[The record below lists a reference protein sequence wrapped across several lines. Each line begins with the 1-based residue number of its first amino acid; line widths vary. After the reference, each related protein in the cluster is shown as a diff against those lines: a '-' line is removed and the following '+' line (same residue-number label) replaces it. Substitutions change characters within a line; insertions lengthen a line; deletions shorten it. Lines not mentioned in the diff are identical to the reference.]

1 MPASGNSSGDCRTHK
16 SGGGLAQSKTLP
28 RIAAALESAKRL
40 GLRQPSGA
48 FRHEPDGAAKSVAFT
63 LIELLVVIAIIA
75 ILAAL
80 LLPALS
86 RAKQAAR
93 RASCVSQLKQQA
105 VAWRIYLDEN
115 ESRFPDARPWKNSLY
130 GGYKPWSSWPT
141 SDPRA
146 GWAAMI
152 LSNIIRAP
160 EIWSCP
166 AMQNASFKNAEQSF
180 QFAGPATNSV
190 SVRYWMWRFDRTDD
204 PVPLDNF
211 WGRTEADCVTSL
223 RAANNPQAGQPGG
236 ASDVELTVDVYF
248 PNTIGTVSPEL
259 KGRTAHP
266 KGRNRLM
273 LDGHVQYLRDART
286 PNG

>member
-1 MPASGNSSGDCRTHK
+1 MQASGNSSGDCRVNQ
-16 SGGGLAQSKTLP
+16 SGGGPPQSGPQP
-28 RIAAALESAKRL
+28 RIAAVLECAKRL
-40 GLRQPSGA
+40 GLHQPPGA
-48 FRHEPDGAAKSVAFT
+48 FRHKPDGAASSVAFT

-105 VAWRIYLDEN
+105 VAWRVYLDEN
-115 ESRFPDARPWKNSLY
+115 EGRFPDARPLKNSLV
-130 GGYKPWSSWPT
+130 GGYKPWSTWPT

-146 GWAAMI
+146 GWAALV
-152 LSNIIRAP
+152 LSNIIRTP

-166 AMQNASFKNAEQSF
+166 AMQNASFKTAEQSF
-180 QFAGPATNSV
+180 QFAGSNSN
-190 SVRYWMWRFDRTDD
+190 SLPVRYWMWRFDRTND

-211 WGRTEADCVTSL
+211 WGRTEADCVPSF
-223 RAANNPQAGQPGG
+223 RASTTNSVGG

-248 PNTIGTVSPEL
+248 PNTIGAVSPDL
-259 KGRTAHP
+259 NGRTAHP

-273 LDGHVQYLRDART
+273 LDGHVEYLRDART
-286 PNG
+286 PSG

>member
-1 MPASGNSSGDCRTHK
+1 MKRPTS
-16 SGGGLAQSKTLP
+16 
-28 RIAAALESAKRL
+28 ESA
-40 GLRQPSGA
+40 S
-48 FRHEPDGAAKSVAFT
+48 AFT

-86 RAKQAAR
+86 RAKQLAKR
-93 RASCVSQLKQQA
+93 TSCTSQLKQQFI
-105 VAWRIYLDEN
+105 AWRLYLDDN
-115 ESRFPDARPWKNSLY
+115 EARFPDRRDLKNALA

-146 GWAAMI
+146 GWAAMV
-152 LSNIIRAP
+152 LSNVVRTP

-166 AMQNASFKNAEQSF
+166 SAQTAVFANTDQAL
-180 QFAGPATNSV
+180 QFAGLDTNGIT
-190 SVRYWMWRFDRTDD
+190 VRYWMWGFDRTDD
-204 PVPLDNF
+204 PVPPDNF

-236 ASDVELTVDVYF
+236 PADVELTVDAYF
-248 PNTIGTVSPEL
+248 PNTIPSVPPEL
-259 KGRTAHP
+259 KGRAAHP

-273 LDGHVQYLRDART
+273 LDGHVEFLRDART
-286 PNG
+286 PSG